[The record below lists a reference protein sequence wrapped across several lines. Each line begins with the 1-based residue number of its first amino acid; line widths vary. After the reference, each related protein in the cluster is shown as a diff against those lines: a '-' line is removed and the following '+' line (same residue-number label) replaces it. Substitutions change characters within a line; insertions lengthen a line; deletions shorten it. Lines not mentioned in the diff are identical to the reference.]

1 MQECMDATQDGELV
15 VMDVS
20 GWHNANDRIG
30 LSVKKQY
37 VKPADQKTQAAEP
50 KPEPTISDDEIP
62 FLTWTHYSSRP

>member
-1 MQECMDATQDGELV
+1 
-15 VMDVS
+15 MDVS

-62 FLTWTHYSSRP
+62 FLTWTRYSSRP